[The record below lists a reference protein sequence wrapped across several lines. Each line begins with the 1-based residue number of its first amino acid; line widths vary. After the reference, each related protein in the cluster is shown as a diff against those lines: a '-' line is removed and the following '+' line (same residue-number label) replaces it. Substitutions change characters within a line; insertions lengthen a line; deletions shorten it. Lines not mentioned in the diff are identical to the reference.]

1 MEFHPLRSIR
11 LDRGLAI
18 AAVAVRAR
26 VASGTIITI
35 EKYGHNP
42 RPETKQRLAAA
53 LGVEVEAIWPA
64 SEEHQHNSG
73 V

>member
-1 MEFHPLRSIR
+1 MVSHPLRSIR
-11 LDRGLAI
+11 LERHLAI

-26 VASGTIITI
+26 VGSGTIITI

-53 LGVEVEAIWPA
+53 LGVTVEQIWPT
-64 SEEHQHNSG
+64 SEGQ
-73 V
+73 

>member
-1 MEFHPLRSIR
+1 MILHPLRSIR

-42 RPETKQRLAAA
+42 RSETKQRLADA
-53 LGVEVEAIWPA
+53 LGVAVEQIWPTA
-64 SEEHQHNSG
+64 DRAGER
-73 V
+73 